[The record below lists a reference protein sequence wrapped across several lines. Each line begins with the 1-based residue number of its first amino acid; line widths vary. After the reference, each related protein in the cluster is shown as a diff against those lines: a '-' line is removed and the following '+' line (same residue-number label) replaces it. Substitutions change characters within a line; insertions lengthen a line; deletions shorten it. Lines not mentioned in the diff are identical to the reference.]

1 MVKKLVKKIALFYK
15 ILTYIL
21 QLFCLYICCLK
32 FKVKITQNFTCNV
45 IKFKLDKKKPMISKY
60 YLCH

>member
-1 MVKKLVKKIALFYK
+1 MWLKKALGIIMVKKLVKKIALFYK

-32 FKVKITQNFTCNV
+32 FKVKIT
-45 IKFKLDKKKPMISKY
+45 
-60 YLCH
+60 